1 MTSSEQAILLA
12 IIQNEKYRNY
22 KGTTMQSI
30 RVSALAFFF
39 SVIWGILF
47 LAPSSAT
54 ADPQKEQEAHL
65 AASAKEDLVAIK
77 RDTTLQEDDQINFLV
92 GLKETCHVYVI
103 YRDIQDEI
111 TVMFSEN
118 LEKPD
123 SKKKITAWTYHRI
136 GPFILD
142 DQIGTTRVHLIASH
156 EPLLD
161 LEKHLTA
168 YDAAKPA
175 QKTEASKAVVNEISS
190 LRRAHRKLAKPAERP
205 ANLAGVFRGDQK
217 DHKPNLAD
225 LAVEISAT
233 GFYAKTF
240 TIEQQQKT
248 QPQ

>member
-1 MTSSEQAILLA
+1 
-12 IIQNEKYRNY
+12 
-22 KGTTMQSI
+22 MQSI

-54 ADPQKEQEAHL
+54 ADPQKEQEAQQINFRWAFGAQL

-111 TVMFSEN
+111 TVLFSES
-118 LEKPD
+118 LDKPA
-123 SKKKITAWTYHRI
+123 SKKNKITDWTYHRI
-136 GPFILD
+136 GPFKLD
-142 DQIGTTRVHLIASH
+142 DRIGTTRVHLLASH
-156 EPLLD
+156 EALLD

-175 QKTEASKAVVNEISS
+175 QKTEASKAVVNEIGS

-217 DHKPNLAD
+217 DRKPNLTD

-233 GFYAKTF
+233 EFYAKTF

-248 QPQ
+248 QPK